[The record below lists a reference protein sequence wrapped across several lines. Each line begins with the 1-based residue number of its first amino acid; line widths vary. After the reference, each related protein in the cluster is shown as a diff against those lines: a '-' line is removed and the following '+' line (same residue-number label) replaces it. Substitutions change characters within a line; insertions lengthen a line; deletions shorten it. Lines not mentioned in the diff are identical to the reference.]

1 MSGKK
6 STTLGKGLGSI
17 LGDSKKPVKEAIK
30 KGEKDESE
38 AEIKETPASV
48 PTIPISDA
56 VLEKALEEGRNNP
69 RVVVWSPKASIVLR
83 VLRKTIP
90 EFSMSN
96 AASELLEEAVRRKYP
111 EIWEKV
117 EALLEKE

>member
-1 MSGKK
+1 M
-6 STTLGKGLGSI
+6 GSI